1 MINIHFAQP
10 LWLWAGLA
18 ACLGVIV
25 FLRLSGR
32 RRQDDLKHFAASHL
46 LGRLTNNVSPARR
59 VIKNTLVVLALACC
73 FIALAR
79 PQYGSRWIEVQRRGI
94 DILFAVDTSKSM
106 MARDIKP
113 DRLER
118 AKLAIKDFV
127 GRLGG
132 DRVGLL
138 PFAGSAFLMCP
149 LTLDYAAFD
158 FSLDAL
164 DTNIIPKGG
173 TDLAAAIKA
182 AESVLANETNHKI
195 LILVTD
201 GENLQGDALAA
212 AREAKKHK
220 MIIYTVG
227 VGTPKGELIPLPRQG
242 KGKFLQDS
250 SGRFVTSKLDETMLT
265 KIAAATGGLYVPL
278 GAVGQGLETIYQ
290 RKLALAPKE
299 EHGQRLQKVPVER
312 FMWPLAAAVLLL
324 TFEFLLSGR
333 KPAWSFHLPFIKT
346 AGRRS
351 RRNLTLFLV
360 ACLLAGMWPGRSLA
374 SPGEKHFAAGK
385 FEKAEQYYRKAL
397 KDDPDN
403 PVLNFNLGDAAY
415 KDKRYDQAIAAFK
428 RALRSDDLG
437 LQAKS
442 YYNLGNA
449 RFRLGQQTLKS
460 DPEHALQM
468 WQEALKS
475 YESSLKLAPN
485 DQDARYN
492 RPLVKKRLEKLQKQ
506 LKKLQE
512 QQKQRQKSSQGKGK
526 QQQKQNKNKQTGR
539 SQQQKRQGGRNRK
552 NPDHKQKQNQ
562 AGPGRKKSGPAAQN
576 HKNKENKGRA
586 GNESATPKQQGAGK
600 GAQAAGRKKGA
611 KAASALPA
619 VRKQQ
624 RRGRKGEAAAMSNK
638 DKARRRQGQ
647 MTKQEAQDLLNSLKG
662 NEGMLHFVPRQG
674 SGNNNQPGRNW

>member
-32 RRQDDLKHFAASHL
+32 RRQDDLKHFVASHL
-46 LGRLTNNVSPARR
+46 LGRLTSNVSPARR

-106 MARDIKP
+106 MAQDVKP
-113 DRLER
+113 NRLER

-149 LTLDYAAFD
+149 LTLDYNAFD

-164 DTNIIPKGG
+164 DTNIIPTGG
-173 TDLAAAIKA
+173 TDLAGAIKA

-212 AREAKKHK
+212 AREAKKHN
-220 MIIYTVG
+220 MVIYTVG

-278 GAVGQGLETIYQ
+278 GDVGQGFETIYR

-299 EHGQRLQKVPVER
+299 EHEQRLQKVPVER
-312 FMWPLAAAVLLL
+312 FMWPLAAAFLLL
-324 TFEFLLSGR
+324 SFEFLLSGR

-346 AGRRS
+346 VGRRS

-360 ACLLAGMWPGRSLA
+360 ACLLAGMWPGISLA
-374 SPGEKHFAAGK
+374 SPGEKLFAAGE
-385 FEKAEQYYRKAL
+385 FEKAEQYYGEAL
-397 KDDPDN
+397 KNDPDN

-415 KDKRYDQAIAAFK
+415 KDKRYDEAIAAFK

-449 RFRLGQQTLKS
+449 RFRLGQKTLKS

-485 DQDARYN
+485 DQGAHYN
-492 RPLVKKRLEKLQKQ
+492 SSLVKKR

-512 QQKQRQKSSQGKGK
+512 QQKRRKKSSRGKGK
-526 QQQKQNKNKQTGR
+526 QKQQNKKKQTGR
-539 SQQQKRQGGRNRK
+539 SQQEQQKQQGSRNKK
-552 NPDHKQKQNQ
+552 NSAQQQKQNR
-562 AGPGRKKSGPAAQN
+562 AGQGKQKSGQGTKN
-576 HKNKENKGRA
+576 HKNKGRA
-586 GNESATPKQQGAGK
+586 GNENAAPKQRGAGK
-600 GAQAAGRKKGA
+600 GTPAAGRKQEA
-611 KAASALPA
+611 KAAA
-619 VRKQQ
+619 VAQAARKQQ
-624 RRGRKGEAAAMSNK
+624 RAGRTGEGAAMSNK

-647 MTKQEAQDLLNSLKG
+647 MTRQEARDLLNSLKG

-674 SGNNNQPGRNW
+674 GGNNNQPGRNW

>member
-1 MINIHFAQP
+1 R
-10 LWLWAGLA
+10 
-18 ACLGVIV
+18 
-25 FLRLSGR
+25 RL
-32 RRQDDLKHFAASHL
+32 
-46 LGRLTNNVSPARR
+46 
-59 VIKNTLVVLALACC
+59 IKNTLVVLTLACC

-106 MARDIKP
+106 MTRDVKP

-149 LTLDYAAFD
+149 LTLDYDAFD

-173 TDLAAAIKA
+173 TDLAAAITA

-212 AREAKKHK
+212 AREAKKHN
-220 MIIYTVG
+220 MVIYTVG
-227 VGTPKGELIPLPRQG
+227 VGTPQGELIPLPRQG

-278 GAVGQGLETIYQ
+278 GDVGQGFETIYQ

-324 TFEFLLSGR
+324 AFEFLLSGR

-360 ACLLAGMWPGRSLA
+360 ACLLAGMAPGVSLA
-374 SPGEKHFAAGK
+374 SPGEKHFAAGE
-385 FEKAEQYYRKAL
+385 FEKAEQYYGKAL
-397 KDDPDN
+397 KADPDN

-415 KDKRYDQAIAAFK
+415 KDRRYDRAIAAFK

-449 RFRLGQQTLKS
+449 RFRLGQQSLKS

-485 DQDARYN
+485 DRDARYN
-492 RPLVKKRLEKLQKQ
+492 RPLVKKRLEKLQKR

-512 QQKQRQKSSQGKGK
+512 QQKQRKKSSRGKGK
-526 QQQKQNKNKQTGR
+526 RKQNKNKQN
-539 SQQQKRQGGRNRK
+539 GRNR
-552 NPDHKQKQNQ
+552 QNQ
-562 AGPGRKKSGPAAQN
+562 DQQQNRAGQGGKKSGSEAQN
-576 HKNKENKGRA
+576 HKNKENKKNKGRA
-586 GNESATPKQQGAGK
+586 GNENATPKQQGAGK
-600 GAQAAGRKKGA
+600 GAKAAGPKKGTKAAAVAQAARKRQRLGRTGEGA
-611 KAASALPA
+611 
-619 VRKQQ
+619 VMNNR
-624 RRGRKGEAAAMSNK
+624 
-638 DKARRRQGQ
+638 DKARRRSGR
-647 MTKQEAQDLLNSLKG
+647 MTKQEALDLLNSLKS
-662 NEGMLHFVPRQG
+662 NEGMLHFVPRQSGG
-674 SGNNNQPGRNW
+674 SDNQPGRNW

>member
-32 RRQDDLKHFAASHL
+32 KRQDNLKHFAASHL

-59 VIKNTLVVLALACC
+59 LIKNTLVVLTLACC

-106 MARDIKP
+106 MTRDVKP

-149 LTLDYAAFD
+149 LTLDYDAFD

-173 TDLAAAIKA
+173 TDLAAAITA

-212 AREAKKHK
+212 AGEAKKHN
-220 MIIYTVG
+220 MVIYTVG
-227 VGTPKGELIPLPRQG
+227 VGTPKGELIPLPRRG

-278 GAVGQGLETIYQ
+278 GDVGQGFETIYQ

-324 TFEFLLSGR
+324 AFEFLLSGR
-333 KPAWSFHLPFIKT
+333 KPAWSFHIPFIKT

-360 ACLLAGMWPGRSLA
+360 ACLLAGMAPGVSFA
-374 SPGEKHFAAGK
+374 SPGEKHFAAGE
-385 FEKAEQYYRKAL
+385 FEKAEQYYGKAL
-397 KDDPDN
+397 KADPDN

-415 KDKRYDQAIAAFK
+415 KDRRYDRAIAAFK

-449 RFRLGQQTLKS
+449 RFRLGQQSLKS

-468 WQEALKS
+468 WQEALKF

-492 RPLVKKRLEKLQKQ
+492 RPLVKKRLEKLQKR
-506 LKKLQE
+506 LKKLRE
-512 QQKQRQKSSQGKGK
+512 QQKRRKKSPQGKGK
-526 QQQKQNKNKQTGR
+526 QRKQDKNKQT
-539 SQQQKRQGGRNRK
+539 GRNRK
-552 NPDHKQKQNQ
+552 NPDHKQKQNR
-562 AGPGRKKSGPAAQN
+562 AGQGNKKSGPEAQN
-576 HKNKENKGRA
+576 HKNKKNKENKGRA
-586 GNESATPKQQGAGK
+586 GNKNATPKQQGAGK

-611 KAASALPA
+611 QAAAALPQA
-619 VRKQQ
+619 RKKQQ
-624 RRGRKGEAAAMSNK
+624 RTGAAAAMAGNQ

-647 MTKQEAQDLLNSLKG
+647 MTKQEALDLLNSLKG
-662 NEGMLHFVPRQG
+662 NEGMLHFVPRQ
-674 SGNNNQPGRNW
+674 SGGDNQPQRNW

>member
-1 MINIHFAQP
+1 MINNIHFAQP

-18 ACLGVIV
+18 ACLGAII

-32 RRQDDLKHFAASHL
+32 RRQDNLKYFAASHL
-46 LGRLTNNVSPARR
+46 LGRLTNNVSPVRR
-59 VIKNTLVVLALACC
+59 VIKNTLVILALACC

-149 LTLDYAAFD
+149 LTLDYNAFD

-164 DTNIIPKGG
+164 DTHIIPKGG

-212 AREAKKHK
+212 AREAKKQK

-227 VGTPKGELIPLPRQG
+227 VGTPRGELIPLPRQG

-250 SGRFVTSKLDETMLT
+250 SGRFVTSKLDQTMLT

-278 GAVGQGLETIYQ
+278 GDVGQGFATIYQ
-290 RKLALAPKE
+290 RKLAMVPKE
-299 EHGQRLQKVPVER
+299 KHGQRLQKVPVER
-312 FMWPLAAAVLLL
+312 FMWPLAVAVLLL
-324 TFEFLLSGR
+324 AFEFLLSGR

-351 RRNLTLFLV
+351 HRNLTLFLV
-360 ACLLAGMWPGRSLA
+360 VCLLAGMWPGRSFA
-374 SPGEKHFAAGK
+374 SPGEKHFAAGE

-397 KDDPDN
+397 EDDPDN

-415 KDKRYDQAIAAFK
+415 KDRRYNQAIAAFK
-428 RALRSDDLG
+428 RALQSDNLG

-475 YESSLKLAPN
+475 YRSSLKLAPN

-492 RPLVKKRLEKLQKQ
+492 SPLVKKRLEKLKKRLRKLQKQ
-506 LKKLQE
+506 
-512 QQKQRQKSSQGKGK
+512 QRQRKKSLQGKNK
-526 QQQKQNKNKQTGR
+526 QQKQNKNKQTGR
-539 SQQQKRQGGRNRK
+539 SQQQKQNRAGQG
-552 NPDHKQKQNQ
+552 KQ
-562 AGPGRKKSGPAAQN
+562 KSGPAAHN
-576 HKNKENKGRA
+576 HKGHKKQKKQTKQKNKGRA
-586 GNESATPKQQGAGK
+586 GNKNAALKQQGAGK
-600 GAQAAGRKKGA
+600 GAQAAA
-611 KAASALPA
+611 ALPQA
-619 VRKQQ
+619 RKKQQ
-624 RRGRKGEAAAMSNK
+624 RSGAAAAMSNK

-647 MTKQEAQDLLNSLKG
+647 MTKQEALDLLNSLKG
-662 NEGMLHFVPRQG
+662 NEGMLHFVPRQ
-674 SGNNNQPGRNW
+674 SGGDNQPQRNW

>member
-18 ACLGVIV
+18 VCLGVII

-32 RRQDDLKHFAASHL
+32 RRQNDLKHFAASHL
-46 LGRLTNNVSPARR
+46 LGRLTSNVSPARR
-59 VIKNTLVVLALACC
+59 IIKNTLVVLTLACC

-106 MARDIKP
+106 MTQDVKP
-113 DRLER
+113 NRLER

-149 LTLDYAAFD
+149 LTLDYNAFD

-164 DTNIIPKGG
+164 NTDIIPKGG
-173 TDLAAAIKA
+173 TDLAGAIKA
-182 AESVLANETNHKI
+182 AASVLANETDHKI

-201 GENLQGDALAA
+201 GENLQGNALAA
-212 AREAKKHK
+212 ARAAKKQK
-220 MIIYTVG
+220 MTIYTVG
-227 VGTPKGELIPLPRQG
+227 VGTPNGALIPLPREG
-242 KGKFLQDS
+242 KGRFLQDS
-250 SGRFVTSKLDETMLT
+250 SGRFVTSKLDEIMLT
-265 KIAAATGGLYVPL
+265 KIAVATGGLYVPL
-278 GAVGQGLETIYQ
+278 GDVGQGFETIY
-290 RKLALAPKE
+290 RKRLLLAPKE

-324 TFEFLLSGR
+324 AFEFLLSGR

-351 RRNLTLFLV
+351 RRNLTLFLLV
-360 ACLLAGMWPGRSLA
+360 CLLVGMWPGKSLA
-374 SPGEKHFAAGK
+374 SPGAKNYFAAGE
-385 FEKAEQYYRKAL
+385 FGKAEQYYRKAL

-415 KDKRYDQAIAAFK
+415 KDKRYDEAIAAFK
-428 RALRSDDLG
+428 RTLRSDDLG

-442 YYNLGNA
+442 YYNMGNA

-460 DPEHALQM
+460 DPEHARQM

-475 YESSLKLAPN
+475 YESSLKLAPH
-485 DQDARYN
+485 DQDAGYN
-492 RPLVKKRLEKLQKQ
+492 RSLVKKRLEKLQKR

-512 QQKQRQKSSQGKGK
+512 QQKRRKKSPPGKGK
-526 QQQKQNKNKQTGR
+526 RKQNKNKQN
-539 SQQQKRQGGRNRK
+539 GRNRQ
-552 NPDHKQKQNQ
+552 NPDHNKQKQNR
-562 AGPGRKKSGPAAQN
+562 AGQGKKKSGPEAQN
-576 HKNKENKGRA
+576 HKNKENKANKENKGRA

-600 GAQAAGRKKGA
+600 GASAAGRKKGA
-611 KAASALPA
+611 KTSSAAL
-619 VRKQQ
+619 QQ
-624 RRGRKGEAAAMSNK
+624 
-638 DKARRRQGQ
+638 ARRRHGQ
-647 MTKQEAQDLLNSLKG
+647 MTRQEARALLNSLKG
-662 NEGMLHFVPRQG
+662 NEGMLHFVPRQ
-674 SGNNNQPGRNW
+674 SGGNENQPVRNW